1 VAAAGDLVSLMSAA
15 PQAPKLSPEE
25 ERVRRRRSIAIALG
39 LGGLAVMFY
48 AVSMVKTTR

>member
-1 VAAAGDLVSLMSAA
+1 MSAA
-15 PQAPKLSPEE
+15 PNQAPKLTPDE

-39 LGGLAVMFY
+39 LGGLALMFY